1 MHSLAR
7 ILALTAV
14 ALLLAAGG
22 AWACCDNG
30 LVDCCDMEHATVSEH
45 CAETQSITMDC
56 SLDHSLSGAT
66 GTVSAKTVDPSVA
79 ARSLAPFGSST
90 PTAGTRAAGAL
101 SSATGNSSA
110 ELYTLFAALRL

>member
-45 CAETQSITMDC
+45 CSETQSVTMDC
-56 SLDHSLSGAT
+56 SLDHSLSSAT
-66 GTVSAKTVDPSVA
+66 GTVSAKTVDPSPVA
-79 ARSLAPFGSST
+79 RGLAAFGSST
-90 PTAGTRAAGAL
+90 ATSGPRAAGVL
-101 SSATGNSSA
+101 SAATGA
-110 ELYTLFAALRL
+110 PGGELFTLFSALRL